1 MMNSLATSDISVFE
15 LERRSIEVN
24 KGVRNSQ
31 FTKDLARQAYRKL
44 SNHKENI
51 LFFKDNLD
59 YLRTCNQKKI
69 IPEGLLRKC

>member
-31 FTKDLARQAYRKL
+31 FTKDLAR
-44 SNHKENI
+44 
-51 LFFKDNLD
+51 
-59 YLRTCNQKKI
+59 
-69 IPEGLLRKC
+69 